1 MALVKHGQSF
11 KTMAITING
20 TGTLTGVS
28 VGGLP
33 DGIVD
38 TDMLAANAVATAKIA
53 AGAVTAAKRGT
64 GAILQTVYG
73 YTTTQVTNNTNT
85 YADTGLTATITPS
98 SASNKI
104 LILASLNCCQKNYA
118 TYFRVRCVR
127 GSTEIAKIDD
137 GAGYTND
144 SSNNIIGSICL
155 SGQDSPNTTS
165 ATTYKLQFQSAANVS
180 TTLVQVNQALSSI
193 LLLEVAG

>member
-1 MALVKHGQSF
+1 
-11 KTMAITING
+11 MAITING

-38 TDMLAANAVATAKIA
+38 RDTLAAQAK
-53 AGAVTAAKRGT
+53 GS
-64 GAILQTVYG
+64 ILQTVYG

-98 SASNKI
+98 STSNKI
-104 LILASLNCCQKNYA
+104 LILASLNCCQKNNS
-118 TYFRVRCVR
+118 TYLRVRCLR
-127 GSTEIAKIDD
+127 GSTELAKIDD
-137 GAGYTND
+137 GSGYTDD
-144 SSNNIIGSICL
+144 SSNNIVGSICL

-165 ATTYKLQFQSAANVS
+165 ATTYKLQFHSGANISA
-180 TTLVQVNQALSSI
+180 TLVQVNQALSSI